1 MKIIRGILTLILPLV
16 LIMPVASLAIAA
28 PPVTGGDATVTLLNP
43 LPTDLAVGQ
52 SYTVNILVESSEAFT
67 SVTAQNAVE
76 FPAYLS
82 DSRDSASHATSAV
95 LHVTLTG
102 RRSTAAL
109 PGGSTSATLYVGVR
123 HQGGQLNVTSFPYT
137 VAAH

>member
-1 MKIIRGILTLILPLV
+1 MKTLRGMFTLILSLV
-16 LIMPVASLAIAA
+16 LLVPAALPAIAA
-28 PPVTGGDATVTLLNP
+28 PPITGGDATVTLLTP

-52 SYTVNILVESSEAFT
+52 SYTVNILVESNEAFT
-67 SVTAQNAVE
+67 SATAQNAVQ

-82 DSRDSASHATSAV
+82 DSRNSASHTTSAV

-102 RRSTAAL
+102 RRSTAGL
-109 PGGSTSATLYVGVR
+109 PGGSTSATLYIGVR
-123 HQGGQLNVTSFPYT
+123 HQGGQLNVTPFAYT